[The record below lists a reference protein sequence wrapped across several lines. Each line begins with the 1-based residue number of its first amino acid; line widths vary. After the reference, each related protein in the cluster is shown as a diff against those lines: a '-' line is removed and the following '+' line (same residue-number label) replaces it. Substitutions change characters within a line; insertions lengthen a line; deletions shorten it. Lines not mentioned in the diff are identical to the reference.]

1 MLCEDFQEVRMSD
14 ADDPSGPPGRWPGSG
29 LLIKPGQAK
38 YPRPAA
44 GFSGQAVPVALAAA
58 TQLKA
63 IRIESHRALAGK
75 QRDLAA
81 RVAAHPDVAVMLL
94 INPILAFKQLGVT
107 LSPEI
112 ASHVLHAVQHPAPV
126 RTRREALEASLKK
139 ALGEAARPVD
149 AVWNARLLFTLRKL
163 KPLDI
168 GDAKPAYTLPLGQQE
183 AQNLHDL
190 RPRAV
195 LRYPQPRLL
204 PPRTRLNAVSWKE
217 SLRRMD
223 LAAPAP
229 QLPNAAKAPAEVVLE
244 DLWFYKDQD
253 EIVHDALEL
262 GLIMRS
268 AFPIHSP
275 DSFRKVLSGEQRNAF
290 RSWIKRIRF
299 NPT

>member
-1 MLCEDFQEVRMSD
+1 MSD
-14 ADDPSGPPGRWPGSG
+14 AGDPSRPPSRGAGSG
-29 LLIKPGQAK
+29 LVIKPGLAK

-44 GFSGQAVPVALAAA
+44 GFSGKAVPVSLAGAA
-58 TQLKA
+58 ELKS
-63 IRIESHRALAGK
+63 IQIESHRALAGK

-94 INPILAFKQLGVT
+94 INPVLAFKELGVT
-107 LSPEI
+107 FSPEI

-126 RTRREALEASLKK
+126 RTRREDLEASIKQ
-139 ALGEAARPVD
+139 ALGEAAQPVN
-149 AVWNARLLFTLRKL
+149 AVWNSRLLFTLRKL
-163 KPLDI
+163 APLAI
-168 GDAKPAYTLPLGQQE
+168 GDAKPAYTPPLGQPE
-183 AQNLHDL
+183 AQSLHDL

-204 PPRTRLNAVSWKE
+204 PPRTRVSSVPWKE

-229 QLPNAAKAPAEVVLE
+229 RLPNAAKAPAEVPLE
-244 DLWFYKDQD
+244 DLWFYKDLD
-253 EIVHDALEL
+253 KVVHDALEL

-275 DSFRKVLSGEQRNAF
+275 DSFRKVLSGEQPNAF

-299 NPT
+299 NPA